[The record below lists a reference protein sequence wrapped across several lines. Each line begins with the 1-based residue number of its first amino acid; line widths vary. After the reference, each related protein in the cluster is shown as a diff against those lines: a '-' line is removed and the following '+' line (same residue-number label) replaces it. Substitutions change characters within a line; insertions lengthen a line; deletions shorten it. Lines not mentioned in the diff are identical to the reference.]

1 MGNIHL
7 VTGYKGEAHI
17 TSADQGAFNAAVF
30 GNGQYVLEYGN
41 QFSASVTSNN
51 NIRVLDGEILMQGRH
66 IRINPDEYVDLTIS
80 NGSQGMYRND
90 LIVARYTKN
99 TSTGI
104 EDCNLV
110 VIEGTASST
119 AASDPAYTAG
129 DILTGNATQND
140 MPLYRVPIDGINV
153 GDLVPL
159 FSTMGNFDSVT
170 NSTIAKDRLP
180 VVPITKGGTNA
191 TTAAKALTN
200 LGAVNKT
207 GDTMTGTLKIPGGS
221 AVYGDSWPTLEF
233 EDTAGN
239 MIGGVRMS
247 DTNRVTLIQREPD
260 ATYGENYMLPTL
272 TKDMTSEGVY
282 SVLTTKNPVDTAQTD
297 LGVISGL
304 ALENSNFIIP
314 QGADLN
320 DYITPGAYKVASKAV
335 AATLSNAPY
344 TNAGFRLLVS
354 HGSHANSTVQVAIY
368 NSSYPNIYVRTRL
381 DADNWVGWG
390 RVLTTPLSPYEY
402 GSTLPE
408 TGTAGQIFFKI

>member
-129 DILTGNATQND
+129 DILAGNATQND

-159 FSTMGNFDSVT
+159 FSTMGNFDSVR
-170 NSTIAKDRLP
+170 NSTITNDRLP
-180 VVPITKGGTNA
+180 VVSISKGGTNA
-191 TTAAKALTN
+191 TTAAKALAN
-200 LGAVNKT
+200 LGAVNKA
-207 GDTMTGTLKIPGGS
+207 GDTMTGRLITPGGFT
-221 AVYGDSWPTLEF
+221 VYGDSWPTLSF
-233 EDTAGN
+233 TDS
-239 MIGGVRMS
+239 S
-247 DTNRVTLIQREPD
+247 DNVMGFVQVSSTNRLVLAQKGLEETYNERYMLPEVTEGRTAEGWYKIFTSKEPLVTTPAMTVVGSSPAYNVKNSSD
-260 ATYGENYMLPTL
+260 GEILGGWVYETQNRRFYCKTYNADMDGADTRYSENYMFPNPDEGL
-272 TKDMTSEGVY
+272 TENKIY
-282 SVLTTKNPVDTAQTD
+282 QILTTKDVM
-297 LGVISGL
+297 
-304 ALENSNFIIP
+304 
-314 QGADLN
+314 
-320 DYITPGAYKVASKAV
+320 
-335 AATLSNAPY
+335 
-344 TNAGFRLLVS
+344 
-354 HGSHANSTVQVAIY
+354 
-368 NSSYPNIYVRTRL
+368 
-381 DADNWVGWG
+381 
-390 RVLTTPLSPYEY
+390 Y
-402 GSTLPE
+402 GDTLPE
-408 TGTAGQIFFKI
+408 AGTAGRIFFKLTS